1 MAPQRAMG
9 TTAMRGPRTN
19 TLRSLAAMAL
29 GLVLVLALPHPSLGQ
44 PPWAAP
50 PTAEL
55 TRVVGRV
62 ELLRKGQTQW
72 APAVVGAHLLEGDD
86 IRAFSGAQAEIRLP
100 DTSTV
105 VLAENSRLL
114 LSKVEFDHKNQSR
127 TVLLHLAVGKVRATI
142 AQVSIALV
150 KIRQS
155 NFAISTPTAVA
166 AARGTVVWAITDGTN
181 SLFAVEPERGT
192 LQPSRIDCI
201 PLRGVSA
208 GTPLTGVAV
217 FAGSA
222 SMDCGAVTPIPPL
235 TLSNPSTANSPIL
248 LGATPTVPP
257 RALEAATTPL
267 TTAFTTPTT
276 APVSFN
282 TNGGPSPTG
291 APSTFGQDVQQNQVQ
306 SQNQQNNSQGISAG
320 QSQGGNN
327 QGQNNNNQ

>member
-1 MAPQRAMG
+1 
-9 TTAMRGPRTN
+9 MRGPRTN

-29 GLVLVLALPHPSLGQ
+29 GLVLVLTLPHPSLAQ

-55 TRVVGRV
+55 TRVGGRV
-62 ELLRKGQTQW
+62 ERLRKGQTQG
-72 APAVVGAHLLEGDD
+72 APAGVGAHRLEGGD
-86 IRAFSGAQAEIRLP
+86 IRGFSGAQAEIRLP

-114 LSKVEFDHKNQSR
+114 LSKVEFDQKNQSR
-127 TVLLHLAVGKVRATI
+127 TVLLHLAVGKVRAAI
-142 AQVSIALV
+142 SQASVALV

-181 SLFAVEPERGT
+181 SLFAVEPESGT

-201 PLRGVSA
+201 RLGGVSA

-217 FAGSA
+217 HAGSA

-282 TNGGPSPTG
+282 TNGGLGPIGP
-291 APSTFGQDVQQNQVQ
+291 PSTIGQDIQQNQIQ
-306 SQNQQNNSQGISAG
+306 SQNQQNNSEPLSPSP
-320 QSQGGNN
+320 SQGGTN
-327 QGQNNNNQ
+327 

>member
-1 MAPQRAMG
+1 
-9 TTAMRGPRTN
+9 MRGSRTN

-62 ELLRKGQTQW
+62 ELMRKGQTQW
-72 APAVVGAHLLEGDD
+72 VPAVVGAHLLEGDD

-114 LSKVEFDHKNQSR
+114 LSKVEFDQQSQSR
-127 TVLLHLAVGKVRATI
+127 TVLLHLAVGKVRAAI
-142 AQVSIALV
+142 AQASIALV

-192 LQPSRIDCI
+192 
-201 PLRGVSA
+201 
-208 GTPLTGVAV
+208 
-217 FAGSA
+217 
-222 SMDCGAVTPIPPL
+222 
-235 TLSNPSTANSPIL
+235 
-248 LGATPTVPP
+248 
-257 RALEAATTPL
+257 
-267 TTAFTTPTT
+267 
-276 APVSFN
+276 
-282 TNGGPSPTG
+282 
-291 APSTFGQDVQQNQVQ
+291 
-306 SQNQQNNSQGISAG
+306 
-320 QSQGGNN
+320 
-327 QGQNNNNQ
+327 